1 MKKISRDSLLK
12 GLLKGLLVVIA
23 VGSVAMAS
31 GCTSGGGG
39 SRGGGSRGGG
49 DPSDPHDRSGD

>member
-39 SRGGGSRGGG
+39 RPRGGG

>member
-1 MKKISRDSLLK
+1 MKILSRKDLLK
-12 GLLKGLLVVIA
+12 CLMVVIA

-39 SRGGGSRGGG
+39 SSGGGSRGGG